1 MKPLSNQQRLH
12 QVNTEQLFEN
22 YRSAM
27 HHAASYQ
34 YGMRWKTVRSKD
46 YLFRENWGQI
56 RKLGSDPNCFVVAGG
71 ARQSMDR
78 FVPRDDINRES

>member
-56 RKLGSDPNCFVVAGG
+56 PIVLSWRAERGNPWIASCLA
-71 ARQSMDR
+71 MT
-78 FVPRDDINRES
+78 